1 MTPEIWRKLKT
12 AFHGALELEPEKRAA
27 FLDQSCDGDQAL
39 RLRVDRLLAVH
50 DDTGDFMASPALV
63 DAGVIATEKYAERD
77 GAQTLV
83 GQRIGPY
90 EVSREIGRGG
100 MGTVFL
106 AVRADDQYRK
116 RVAIKLVNRGMDT
129 DTILRRFMMERQI
142 LANLEHSNIAGLF
155 EGGSTTDGLPY
166 FVMEY
171 VEGDPIDEYCKA
183 QGFTIRQRLELF
195 RHVCGALH
203 YAHQNLVVH
212 RDIKPSNILVTAEG
226 IPKLLDFGIAK
237 LLSFDWSLTGDAT
250 VSMLRLMT
258 PAYASPE
265 QLRGLPITTVSDVY
279 SLGVVL
285 YELLSGQH
293 PYHSTSRV
301 PAEMA
306 QVILREE
313 PEKPSTVGS
322 RQKAVGRK
330 KGTDDHEQRT
340 TDNGQLTGKA
350 NSKSET
356 RNPKFL
362 RGDLDNIVLK
372 ALRKEPERRY
382 ASVQEFSEDI
392 RRHLEGLPVN
402 ATPATFSYRAGKFT
416 QRHKAG
422 VLAAAIVI
430 ITLLTATA
438 ITAWQARVARTERA
452 KAERRFNDVRQLAN
466 SVVFELHDSIQ
477 NLPGSTPSREL
488 LVSRALE
495 YLDKL
500 VNEAGQELSLQL
512 ELAAAYDKIGDIQGG
527 FGTSHLGQRKKAG
540 ESYRKALAIREAL
553 VAAEPN
559 NVDFRRKLSIS
570 YTKLGEILWI
580 ELDMNG
586 ALDFY
591 GKALA
596 MNRDLVAEMPNDP
609 QIRSDLAMSYGKFGY
624 MHAASG
630 RADEAL
636 ENTRKALV
644 LMEELAVADPNNT
657 KIQAEL
663 AISYDRVAEI
673 LTALTKNHSEA
684 LSLFQK
690 SQQIGETLLA
700 SDPLNTKLRR
710 GQGVGDFN
718 IAMVSAKLG
727 DSKTGLDSS
736 RKALSIFTEMLSADP
751 QNEEFRQ
758 IVAAIQTFVCEMM
771 IKNGNAEEAIKLLSR
786 SLLTLEKSF
795 AVSPTDEIAHF
806 RIANV
811 QAELGKGHAALA
823 GDGRTPMHNRLSHW
837 REARS
842 WLQKSQRIYKTFLDA
857 GKLSGDDAARH
868 DVVIE
873 EIAKCDAAIAGLS
886 GNYQ

>member
-1 MTPEIWRKLKT
+1 MTPESWQKLKSV
-12 AFHGALELEPEKRAA
+12 FHAALELEPEERAA
-27 FLDQSCDGDQAL
+27 LLARECDGDKDL
-39 RLRVDRLLAVH
+39 RCRVERLLASH
-50 DDTGDFMASPALV
+50 NESGDFLALPALV
-63 DAGVIATEKYAERD
+63 DAGFVTNGEFETGD
-77 GAQTLV
+77 GTTRV
-83 GQRIGPY
+83 GERIGPY
-90 EVSREIGRGG
+90 EIIREIGHGG

-116 RVAIKLVNRGMDT
+116 EVAIKLVNRGMDT
-129 DTILRRFMMERQI
+129 DTILRRFVMERQI
-142 LANLEHSNIAGLF
+142 LANLEHPNIAGLL
-155 EGGSTTDGLPY
+155 EGGTTVDGLPY

-171 VEGDPIDEYCKA
+171 VEGEPIDEYCDSRSFPIA
-183 QGFTIRQRLELF
+183 QRLELF
-195 RHVCGALH
+195 RQVCAGLH

-226 IPKLLDFGIAK
+226 VPKLLDFGIAK
-237 LLSFDWSLTGDAT
+237 LLSPDWSQTGDAT
-250 VSMLRLMT
+250 LSMQRLMT

-265 QLRGLPITTVSDVY
+265 QLRGLPITTAADVY

-285 YELLSGQH
+285 YELLSGHH
-293 PYHSTSRV
+293 PYRSTSRV
-301 PAEMA
+301 PEEMA

-313 PEKPSTVGS
+313 PERPSTAAG
-322 RQKAVGRK
+322 RQPV
-330 KGTDDHEQRT
+330 DDSQNGNENYRQRT
-340 TDNGQLTGKA
+340 TDNGPLTRK
-350 NSKSET
+350 T
-356 RNPKFL
+356 NPKSKIQNPKLL

-372 ALRKEPERRY
+372 ALRREPERRY
-382 ASVQEFSEDI
+382 TSVQEFAEDI
-392 RRHLEGLPVN
+392 RRHLEGLPVT
-402 ATPATFSYRAGKFT
+402 ASPDTFSYRAEKFI
-416 QRHKAG
+416 QRNRAA
-422 VLAAAIVI
+422 VAAAAVVVI
-430 ITLLTATA
+430 ILLTATF
-438 ITAWQARVARTERA
+438 ITAWQARVARMERA
-452 KAERRFNDVRQLAN
+452 KAERRFNDVRKLAN

-527 FGTSHLGQRKKAG
+527 FGTSHLGQRQKAG
-540 ESYRKALAIREAL
+540 ESYRKALAIREL
-553 VAAEPN
+553 VVKAEPTS
-559 NVDFRRKLSIS
+559 VDFRRKLATS

-580 ELDMNG
+580 EVDMNG
-586 ALDFY
+586 ALEFY

-596 MNRDLVAEMPNDP
+596 INKALAAEMPNDP

-624 MHAASG
+624 MHAANG

-636 ENTRKALV
+636 ENTRKALI
-644 LMEELAVADPNNT
+644 LMQELAVADPNNT

-684 LSLFQK
+684 LFLFRK
-690 SQQIGETLLA
+690 SQKIGETLLA

-718 IAMVSAKLG
+718 VATVSAKLG
-727 DSKTGLDSS
+727 DSKTGLDSA
-736 RKALSIFTEMLSADP
+736 RKALSVFTEMLSEDP

-771 IKNGNAEEAIKLLSR
+771 IKNGDAEEAIKLLSR

-823 GDGRTPMHNRLSHW
+823 ADGRTPMQNRLSHW

-857 GKLSGDDAARH
+857 GKLSGDDAARQ

-873 EIAKCDAAIAGLS
+873 EIAKCDAAIARQS
-886 GNYQ
+886 GNY